1 MSKKMEWREDS
12 EVMGIALQVVEHYSE
27 IFDGL
32 DLGKLR
38 FLRILD
44 KKSPKEIEVKS
55 VGFPFIIDNPY
66 VYYLMVNNMRW
77 KMLSTEQRQL
87 AVFRAL
93 YTISPGGTDE
103 SSTGYGRKRKR
114 DIEDYSVVLGA
125 AGGRY
130 DWNLVGASELPSILG
145 DGVTDGT
152 GGLDVMKSLDGSDN
166 G

>member
-1 MSKKMEWREDS
+1 MEWREDS

-38 FLRILD
+38 FMRILD

-55 VGFPFIIDNPY
+55 VGFPFWIDNPY
-66 VYYLMVNNMRW
+66 VYYLLVNNMRW
-77 KMLSTEQRQL
+77 KVLSNEQRQL
-87 AVFRAL
+87 AVFKAL
-93 YTISPGGTDE
+93 YTIAPGGTDE
-103 SSTGYGRKRKR
+103 TSTGYGRKRKR

-130 DWNLVGASELPSILG
+130 DWNTIGASEIPSILS
-145 DGVTDGT
+145 DDSVDGT
-152 GGLDVMKSLDGSDN
+152 GGLDVMASLDGKDN